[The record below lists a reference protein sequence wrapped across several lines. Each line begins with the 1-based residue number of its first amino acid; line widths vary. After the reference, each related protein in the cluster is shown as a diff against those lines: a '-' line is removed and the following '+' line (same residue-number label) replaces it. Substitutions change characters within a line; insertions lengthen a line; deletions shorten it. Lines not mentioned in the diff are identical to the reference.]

1 MFLILSV
8 VFTAV
13 TLSGICLSER
23 SRTTKRILHQ
33 HLYGVGWRTLGSQAL
48 ASKKTMQALR
58 WNIHLLRDKLGNFPE
73 PQLRRRGTDPSTVW
87 FRQVGAISLTA
98 WASMNVLTRNA
109 ATTRYFSE
117 RWRSLDCTF
126 TEFIRMCLL
135 YLGVPY
141 KYSVYRKKRW
151 AEYWELE

>member
-13 TLSGICLSER
+13 PVSGVCFSER
-23 SRTTKRILHQ
+23 SRTIKRILHQ
-33 HLYGVGWRTLGSQAL
+33 HLYGVGWCTLGSQAL

-58 WNIHLLRDKLGNFPE
+58 WNIPLLRDKFGCFPE
-73 PQLRRRGTDPSTVW
+73 PQLSRGTDPRTVRFW
-87 FRQVGAISLTA
+87 QVGATSLTA
-98 WASMNVLTRNA
+98 WASMKLLTRNA

-117 RWRSLDCTF
+117 WWRSLDCTS
-126 TEFIRMCLL
+126 TEFIRVCLL
-135 YLGVPY
+135 CLGVPY
-141 KYSVYRKKRW
+141 KYSIYQKKRW